1 MPPIIPISR
10 HFDQSTLS
18 KMIDADSVVQRY
30 RCPLLYPTP
39 TGASC
44 DHEQFHKEKGCVKDI
59 NQEAGGLMRVTLD
72 RDSPLRRPVL
82 QTEDGQPPHGV
93 VPVGGRH
100 GVQQRAHAVH
110 GAGMVAREQLEREQS
125 RPSTCRAVVVEPPAQ
140 ELLLRAPAELADRAI
155 RDRAGAE
162 IARPRRRLD
171 LVAPLLAQVGQ
182 LALASGLRQLV
193 RLNRR
198 FCKRHSR
205 ESTDATAEN
214 APLRSPT

>member
-72 RDSPLRRPVL
+72 RDSPLYHVIYTQRTSCERINSQAQALGIERPKARNIRSIRTL
-82 QTEDGQPPHGV
+82 NTLNYLTINSKAL
-93 VPVGGRH
+93 
-100 GVQQRAHAVH
+100 QRA
-110 GAGMVAREQLEREQS
+110 
-125 RPSTCRAVVVEPPAQ
+125 
-140 ELLLRAPAELADRAI
+140 RAI
-155 RDRAGAE
+155 NAS
-162 IARPRRRLD
+162 L
-171 LVAPLLAQVGQ
+171 LHVPL
-182 LALASGLRQLV
+182 
-193 RLNRR
+193 
-198 FCKRHSR
+198 
-205 ESTDATAEN
+205 
-214 APLRSPT
+214 PLTS